1 MKICW
6 LKEKIFHMT
15 CKVGDFINTK
25 IITFWSPV
33 KRQGCSTNIALYSSY
48 LSHVMNETDKAVI
61 FSLNEG
67 IDVTNY
73 ITSNPIRNGMNDLI
87 FLSEMNNI
95 NSKED
100 VLVYTHKISENLDIL
115 GTGKNK
121 TEIDKKYNK
130 IIELL
135 KLAYD
140 FIIIDASTDNDFT
153 TQEILKVSD
162 LIAVCMTQDKF
173 VYKQLYL
180 NLFSNKK
187 MICISS
193 LHNDKSEFNLSKI
206 QMLIPIKVYH
216 LSQND
221 KINQA
226 IYVQNIYD
234 FIDNEFKRKS
244 NIISE
249 LHEIYKEIDRLID
262 IENLNISYDINKYK
276 INSKQQNTTQDNQ
289 YTETK
294 VIKEYKFIKAK
305 NNIAIIN
312 LTEGAGSTF
321 ITLNIAYMLKSKNI
335 DVAVVEMPHKE
346 MKADIYNIISDSD
359 NDYISL
365 AEQIASNVSDVNKK
379 DTFMKN
385 NIKFYI
391 NNKKISN
398 WDADNNMGFINYISK
413 ESTINIYDIGSQE
426 IDENIS
432 FIFNIIDVVI
442 VIVDPIPY
450 KLLQA
455 EDKINSI
462 KKLGERNINIVY
474 ALNKHIKD
482 LNKKDIE
489 RYLDIRFSSVI
500 PFIKPETL
508 YASYYSNQTVY
519 SIEKDEIFKDS
530 LSKILN
536 QANVLEFESQK
547 SNKKFRLFKR
557 R

>member
-1 MKICW
+1 
-6 LKEKIFHMT
+6 
-15 CKVGDFINTK
+15 
-25 IITFWSPV
+25 
-33 KRQGCSTNIALYSSY
+33 
-48 LSHVMNETDKAVI
+48 MNETEKAVI
-61 FSLNEG
+61 FSLNDST
-67 IDVTNY
+67 DVTDY
-73 ITSNPIRNGMNDLI
+73 ITSNPIRNGMNDLL

-100 VLVYTHKISENLDIL
+100 VLVYTHKISENLDVL

-140 FIIIDASTDNDFT
+140 FIIIDASTDNDIT
-153 TQEILKVSD
+153 TLEILKISD
-162 LIAVCMTQDKF
+162 LIVICMSQDKF
-173 VYKQLYL
+173 VYEQLDL
-180 NLFSNKK
+180 NLVKNKK

-206 QMLIPIKVYH
+206 QMIIPIKVYP

-244 NIISE
+244 NVISE
-249 LHEIYKEIDRLID
+249 LYEIYKEIDRLINID
-262 IENLNISYDINKYK
+262 NLNISYDINKYK
-276 INSKQQNTTQDNQ
+276 INSKQQITTRDNQ
-289 YTETK
+289 YPETK

-312 LTEGAGSTF
+312 LSEGAGSTF

-335 DVAVVEMPHKE
+335 NVAVVEVPHKN

-365 AEQIASNVSDVNKK
+365 AELIASNVSDVNKK
-379 DTFMKN
+379 NTFMKN

-426 IDENIS
+426 IDENMS
-432 FIFNIIDVVI
+432 FILNIIDVVI

-455 EDKINSI
+455 EERINSI

-474 ALNKHIKD
+474 ALNKYIKD

-489 RYLDIRFSSVI
+489 RYFDIKFSSVI

-508 YASYYSNQTVY
+508 YASYYSSQTVY

-536 QANVLEFESQK
+536 HANVLEYESQK
-547 SNKKFRLFKR
+547 GSKKFRLFNR

>member
-1 MKICW
+1 
-6 LKEKIFHMT
+6 MT
-15 CKVGDFINTK
+15 RKVGDFINTK

-48 LSHVMNETDKAVI
+48 LSHVMNETEKAVI
-61 FSLNEG
+61 LSLNNST
-67 IDVTNY
+67 DVTDY
-73 ITSNPIRNGMNDLI
+73 ITSNPIRNGMNDLL

-100 VLVYTHKISENLDIL
+100 VLVYTHKISDSLDVL

-140 FIIIDASTDNDFT
+140 YIIIDASTNNDST
-153 TQEILKVSD
+153 TQEVLKMSD
-162 LIAVCMTQDKF
+162 LIAICMPQDKF
-173 VYKQLYL
+173 VYGQLDL

-206 QMLIPIKVYH
+206 QMLMPIKIYP

-244 NIISE
+244 NVINE
-249 LHEIYKEIDRLID
+249 LFEIHKEIDRLINID
-262 IENLNISYDINKYK
+262 NLNISYDINRFK
-276 INSKQQNTTQDNQ
+276 NSTKKQIATQDNQ
-289 YTETK
+289 HPETK
-294 VIKEYKFIKAK
+294 VIKEYKFIKIK

-312 LTEGAGSTF
+312 LSEGAGSTF

-335 DVAVVEMPHKE
+335 DIAVVEVPHKD
-346 MKADIYNIISDSD
+346 MKADIYNIINDSD
-359 NDYISL
+359 NEYISL
-365 AEQIASNVSDVNKK
+365 AEMIASNVSDANKK
-379 DTFMKN
+379 NTFMKN

-398 WDADNNMGFINYISK
+398 WDANSNMEFINYISK

-432 FIFNIIDVVI
+432 FILNIIDVVI

-455 EDKINSI
+455 EERINSI
-462 KKLGERNINIVY
+462 KKLGQRNVNIVY
-474 ALNKHIKD
+474 ALNKYIKD

-489 RYLDIRFSSVI
+489 RYLDIKFSSVI

-508 YASYYSNQTVY
+508 YASFYSNQTVY
-519 SIEKDEIFKDS
+519 NIEKDEIFNDS
-530 LSKILN
+530 ILKILN

-547 SNKKFRLFKR
+547 SSKKFRLFNR
-557 R
+557 RKN